1 MSPAFQRHRRV
12 AIVAGA
18 AAAGLI
24 IVGAPVTA
32 FALTGTFSSTP
43 AVASGN
49 HEGAP
54 HWAISKTV
62 LKSAAVKADSVKA
75 AAAGLPTYAYV
86 AAAGGY
92 EIVKID
98 VATDTIV
105 SAPISD
111 DTGEGL
117 AVSPAGSTVY
127 VANTGQYSVLAA
139 NPTTG
144 AATTIEVGA
153 YPQDV
158 ALSPD
163 GSLLYAAVTGGDT
176 GPGGSN
182 AVAVINTATNAVVGD
197 VRVGTGPRQVVFSPN
212 GTLAYVSTETGIYVI
227 NTATSRVVRVIGDR
241 DDPQG
246 IAISPDGSTLYVT
259 NPDAGTLW
267 QLDAATGRVIGVVDA
282 GAEPYSVAVAPNG
295 STIYVADMNS
305 NSVDVISAA
314 TGRVTG
320 SIAVQGLPMSI
331 AVTPDGSQVWVGN
344 GYTGSVSVISAATNK
359 VTTTISGGGQATA
372 LNSAITAI
380 AFSPAS

>member
-12 AIVAGA
+12 TIVAVA

-32 FALTGTFSSTP
+32 FALTGAFSSAP
-43 AVASGN
+43 AASGN

-54 HWAISKTV
+54 HWVVSKTV
-62 LKSAAVKADSVKA
+62 AKAGAATRA
-75 AAAGLPTYAYV
+75 AAAGLPGYAYV

-92 EIVKID
+92 EVIKID
-98 VATDTIV
+98 VATDQIV
-105 SAPISD
+105 STAISD

-117 AVSPAGSTVY
+117 AVTPSGSTVY
-127 VANTGQYSVLAA
+127 VASTGQYSVLAA
-139 NPTTG
+139 NATTG
-144 AATTIEVGA
+144 VETAIKVGA

-158 ALSPD
+158 ALSPS
-163 GSLLYAAVTGGDT
+163 GKLLYATVTGGDT

-182 AVAVINTATNAVVGD
+182 VVAVIDTATNTVTGD
-197 VRVGTGPRQVVFSPN
+197 ITVGTGPRQVVFSPD
-212 GTLAYVSTETGIYVI
+212 GSRAYVTTSGGIYVI
-227 NTATSRVVRVIGDR
+227 DTATSHVVRVIPDA

-246 IAISPDGSTLYVT
+246 IAISPNGSTLYVT

-267 QLDAATGRVIGVVDA
+267 QIDAATGRVIGVVNA
-282 GAEPYSVAVAPNG
+282 GAEPYSVAVTPNG

-305 NSVDVISAA
+305 NSVNVISAA

-344 GYTGSVSVISAATNK
+344 GYTGSISVISAATNT

-372 LNSAITAI
+372 LNSATTAI
-380 AFSPAS
+380 AFGPAS